1 MWKLQEKKDQGQH
14 LELLQWPQFWLD
26 TGLKL
31 RSTWSQCDEGRPECG
46 NCGSFGVNCD
56 YVAGTTTLQ
65 EAALE
70 RRLFLNT
77 RVGSRLHGKRG
88 RPRTRWAVEDEPSPQ
103 VELAAPSA
111 SDSNSVSSGRAPEP
125 PSEREPEPARPG
137 EPELPQYV
145 DELRLLHHYLELEF
159 KGTGDRPL
167 TFDALRLQAPQLGLT
182 HPFVLH
188 MVYEF
193 AALSFAREQPPE
205 RKEHYHSLAAHYS
218 TLGLHKVTEML
229 PKIDTQN
236 CHAVYTAAVFA
247 CINTFARGPQPG
259 DYLLFSEH
267 GSPQW
272 LPLLRGVRTL
282 VDTIGVH
289 TVASGPQGDRP
300 VDPSPKA
307 TEPATAAFSLR
318 GTRLDWAGQFER
330 LGELV
335 NTSTGATGVAVNAK
349 ALEQL
354 RMCYWATYGGED
366 GEYHGDANHQN
377 LFIWPYQL
385 EDAFTDALQGRD
397 QAALVI
403 LAHFAVLLKL
413 FGFSIWFL
421 QGWSEHL
428 LDGARKFLD
437 KCHRAWLEWPLEQT
451 ARMDRER
458 RETQK

>member
-1 MWKLQEKKDQGQH
+1 M
-14 LELLQWPQFWLD
+14 
-26 TGLKL
+26 
-31 RSTWSQCDEGRPECG
+31 
-46 NCGSFGVNCD
+46 NCD
-56 YVAGTTTLQ
+56 YIAGTATLQ

-77 RVGSRLHGKRG
+77 RVGSRPRGKRG
-88 RPRTRWAVEDEPSPQ
+88 RPRTRWVVEDEPVPQ
-103 VELAAPSA
+103 VELATPSA
-111 SDSNSVSSGRAPEP
+111 SGSNSGSPCHAAAEP
-125 PSEREPEPARPG
+125 PSERESVPVQSE
-137 EPELPQYV
+137 EPELPQYA
-145 DELRLLHHYLELEF
+145 DELRLLHHYLDLEF
-159 KGTGDRPL
+159 KGSGDQPP
-167 TFDALRLQAPQLGLT
+167 TFDVLRLQAPTLGFSY
-182 HPFVLH
+182 PFVLH

-193 AALSFAREQPPE
+193 AALSFARMQPPE
-205 RKEHYHSLAAHYS
+205 RKQHYHSLAAHYS

-229 PKIDTQN
+229 PRIDAQN

-282 VDTIGVH
+282 VDMIGVH
-289 TVASGPQGDRP
+289 TVASGPQSDRL
-300 VDPSPKA
+300 VDPSPKV
-307 TEPATAAFSLR
+307 TQPATAAFSLPC
-318 GTRLDWAGQFER
+318 TRLDWTGQFRR
-330 LGELV
+330 LSELV
-335 NTSTGATGVAVNAK
+335 NTSTGITDAAVNAK

-385 EDAFTDALQGRD
+385 EDEFTDALQTRD
-397 QAALVI
+397 QVALVI
-403 LAHFAVLLKL
+403 LAHFAVLLKV

-421 QGWSEHL
+421 QGWSGHL
-428 LDGARKFLD
+428 LDGAQRSID
-437 KCHRAWLEWPLEQT
+437 EHHRAWLEWPAEQM

-458 RETQK
+458 REAQK